1 MDIII
6 PFFLGDSLG
15 SLLFIFFISDV
26 FGVFGIHDDGIKLG
40 ALDQTMQFLIYTD
53 VNLTMQN
60 QRP

>member
-6 PFFLGDSLG
+6 PFFLGDSLS

-26 FGVFGIHDDGIKLG
+26 FKVFSVPNDGIKLR
-40 ALDQTMQFLIYTD
+40 ALDQTIQFLIYTD
-53 VNLTMQN
+53 VNLTMQK